1 MVDVRPTGPSLEA
14 FPGYAQLGTTQE
26 PGVCPAL
33 WWGRARCTFVV
44 PAHAGWPGWKSLT
57 AWKPSWG
64 PWSLHS
70 AAIGASTSPR
80 WSPGFYAVNDLANKP
95 PGTFGEHDGASN
107 WPRLPRAKRELV
119 DVVTCLF
126 TEKPSQTDI
135 GSPKRVEDYQIGC
148 GRDVECPV
156 ELRDAHVPAQ
166 RTNAALRSEAH
177 EAAGPAFIA
186 RYCEHVHRVVQ
197 MGDETTVGFLVLAV
211 QFGSYPVH
219 DASVLLGLLYVLI
232 LPFPVLSSIL
242 FAACSSRWKMVSV
255 PTPVGPAP
263 SSWPSG

>member
-1 MVDVRPTGPSLEA
+1 MYVRGPGSRRMAGLEVA
-14 FPGYAQLGTTQE
+14 DGQETKLGPVVFTLSRDRREHE
-26 PGVCPAL
+26 PEVV
-33 WWGRARCTFVV
+33 AR
-44 PAHAGWPGWKSLT
+44 
-57 AWKPSWG
+57 
-64 PWSLHS
+64 
-70 AAIGASTSPR
+70 I
-80 WSPGFYAVNDLANKP
+80 YAVNDLANKP
-95 PGTFGEHDGASN
+95 PGTFGEHDGASS

-255 PTPVGPAP
+255 PTPVGP
-263 SSWPSG
+263 SELWPSG